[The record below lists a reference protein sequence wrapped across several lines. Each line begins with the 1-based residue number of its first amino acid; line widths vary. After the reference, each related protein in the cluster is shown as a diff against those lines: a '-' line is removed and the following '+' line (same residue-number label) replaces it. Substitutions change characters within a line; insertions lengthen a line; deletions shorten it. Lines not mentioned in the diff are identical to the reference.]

1 MDVNEQERLSNV
13 THRHKIIAVLHFTVT
28 TCPYWYRG
36 RRDRYRMVVGFTA
49 MHVISAYHH

>member
-13 THRHKIIAVLHFTVT
+13 TNRHKIIAVLHFTVT
-28 TCPYWYRG
+28 TCPYWG
-36 RRDRYRMVVGFTA
+36 RRDGYHMVVGFTA